1 MSDLVHVEP
10 DGEVLAVHAP
20 HCSTKRGQGIGAVSL
35 LDKPPQF
42 RLNRDMP
49 PLPRFPLFR
58 PIELSDRQIIG
69 DILRGYRP
77 FTSELT
83 FTNLFIWRK
92 HLDLQWSV
100 HKDWL
105 CIIGKEDLCPRFAMG
120 PIGPPGRVGT
130 TRLLLEWLGEHTGD
144 SRPCIE
150 RADERLASELSDV
163 PGFIVVEARE
173 HFDYVYLTQD
183 LIGLAGSRYRTK
195 RNRINQFHRACGSY
209 TYEDL
214 DERHVE
220 ACLALQ
226 ERWCLLKRCE
236 EDLNLD
242 GEWDATRQ
250 ILMNYRALET
260 VGAVVVVDSEVR
272 AFTLGESLG
281 EDMAVIHV
289 EKADPGTPGLYQLV
303 NQQFCARRWS
313 DVRFIN
319 REQDL
324 GIPGLRDAK
333 LSYGPDHFVKKY
345 RIMLRG

>member
-1 MSDLVHVEP
+1 
-10 DGEVLAVHAP
+10 
-20 HCSTKRGQGIGAVSL
+20 
-35 LDKPPQF
+35 
-42 RLNRDMP
+42 
-49 PLPRFPLFR
+49 
-58 PIELSDRQIIG
+58 
-69 DILRGYRP
+69 
-77 FTSELT
+77 
-83 FTNLFIWRK
+83 
-92 HLDLQWSV
+92 
-100 HKDWL
+100 
-105 CIIGKEDLCPRFAMG
+105 MG